1 MNELVIPVM
10 TLVEQL
16 KSDVAKWNLQRC
28 LNNQTLDYKAN
39 LDLCENEIMSIKFFG
54 VCKDSMISVKNV
66 EIEKWYEG
74 VETVPVT
81 I

>member
-1 MNELVIPVM
+1 M

-54 VCKDSMISVKNV
+54 VCKDSMIGVKNV